1 MTKKKTPYINLIN
14 LRETNNLKQKDVADY
29 LFVST
34 RAYCHYENGER
45 SVPIEVWKKLSA
57 FYNKSIDYLC
67 ETNDDYNAKKK

>member
-34 RAYCHYENGER
+34 RAYCHYENGEI
-45 SVPIEVWKKLSA
+45 SVPI
-57 FYNKSIDYLC
+57 
-67 ETNDDYNAKKK
+67 